1 MTRPGDSVSPE
12 RPRPP
17 VSAARG
23 AQPRPRGR
31 TTAHSH
37 LPTRTRPVPPLL
49 SPQRL
54 VGTITATS
62 LPGPGG
68 GHLGS
73 SPSGRLC
80 RVPRRS
86 RDHLRGA
93 LTANHLI
100 YIWVPDL
107 FPSPG
112 VGRSSYTQAGTPPAH
127 AGQPVPRALGLLPPA
142 AATKSDRTQG
152 TRHPGTAS
160 AEAAIQS
167 GKKNMHFLSVS
178 DDLESGES

>member
-1 MTRPGDSVSPE
+1 MSAQSGPGPRSVLLGAPS
-12 RPRPP
+12 
-17 VSAARG
+17 RG
-23 AQPRPRGR
+23 HVGGR
-31 TTAHSH
+31 QH
-37 LPTRTRPVPPLL
+37 
-49 SPQRL
+49 
-54 VGTITATS
+54 TATCPHGRVRS
-62 LPGPGG
+62 HRFCLHGASWGRSRPQMSPTLLPGPGG

-80 RVPRRS
+80 GVPRRS

-107 FPSPG
+107 SPSPG
-112 VGRSSYTQAGTPPAH
+112 VGRSSYTRAGTPPAH
-127 AGQPVPRALGLLPPA
+127 AGQPVSRALGLLPPA

-152 TRHPGTAS
+152 TWHPGTAS